1 MSKQK
6 QKNNFCTQHVVN
18 LYFSGNSINNLLSY
32 CGLTDARMR
41 ASEKDL
47 PVLTTVNVVTQE
59 KKIGWCKGDPHTP
72 QGFFEAYQVAEVA
85 MDITYKKSWS
95 LIIVE
100 QLFLKFAVG
109 S

>member
-1 MSKQK
+1 
-6 QKNNFCTQHVVN
+6 
-18 LYFSGNSINNLLSY
+18 
-32 CGLTDARMR
+32 MR

-85 MDITYKKSWS
+85 MDITYKKSWF
-95 LIIVE
+95 LIIAE